1 VLEKRFPVRLE
12 EFSIR
17 RGSGGAGNWRGGDGA
32 VRKLRFLAPVT
43 VTTLC
48 GSRKVAPFGGDGG
61 SAGAVGENWV
71 HWPDGR
77 VERLQ
82 GNDERD
88 LPDGAVFEMRTPGGG
103 GWGKA

>member
-1 VLEKRFPVRLE
+1 LE
-12 EFSIR
+12 EFGIR
-17 RGSGGAGNWRGGDGA
+17 QGSGGPGKWRGGNGA

-61 SAGAVGENWV
+61 NAGAVGENLV

-77 VERLQ
+77 VEQLE
-82 GNDERD
+82 GNDECD
-88 LPDGAVFEMRTPGGG
+88 LPEGAWFEMRTPGGG
-103 GWGKA
+103 GWGRA

>member
-1 VLEKRFPVRLE
+1 
-12 EFSIR
+12 
-17 RGSGGAGNWRGGDGA
+17 

-61 SAGAVGENWV
+61 QPGAVGENWV
-71 HWPDGR
+71 HWPDSR
-77 VERLQ
+77 VERLA

-88 LPDGAVFEMRTPGGG
+88 LPESAVFEMRTPGGG
-103 GWGKA
+103 GWGA